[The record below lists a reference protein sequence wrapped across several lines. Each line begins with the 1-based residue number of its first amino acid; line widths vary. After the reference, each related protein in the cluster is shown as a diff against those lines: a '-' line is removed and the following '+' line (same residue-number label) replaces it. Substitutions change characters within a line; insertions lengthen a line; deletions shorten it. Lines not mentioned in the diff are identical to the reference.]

1 MQKQLETLKAILET
15 DVEWFEIQIKAS
27 TEIKDTHRASYYEVK
42 KDYASS
48 ILNQLNEIAQ

>member
-1 MQKQLETLKAILET
+1 MKNQLETLRQIIET

-27 TEIKDTHRASYYEVK
+27 TEVKDIHKASYYEVK
-42 KDYASS
+42 KDYANS

>member
-1 MQKQLETLKAILET
+1 MQNQLETLRQIIET
-15 DVEWFEIQIKAS
+15 DIEWFEIQIQAA

-48 ILNQLNEIAQ
+48 ILNQLNEITQ

>member
-1 MQKQLETLKAILET
+1 MQNQLETLRQIIET
-15 DVEWFEIQIKAS
+15 DIEWFEIQIKAS
-27 TEIKDTHRASYYEVK
+27 TEVKDTHRASYYEVK

>member
-1 MQKQLETLKAILET
+1 MQNQLETLKAILET
-15 DVEWFEIQIKAS
+15 DVEWFEIQIKVS
-27 TEIKDTHRASYYEVK
+27 TEVKDIHKASYYEVK

>member
-1 MQKQLETLKAILET
+1 MQNQLETLKAILET